1 MDKKKVDELLPKA
14 YEVIHDNHVI
24 CRDGRSVDK
33 AFRGQISTLG
43 AAIINGSTLAA
54 VAFFSQKGQAAV
66 DRTQLLRCV
75 EKLLGLSDGSIFA
88 HIKDCGQRAQS
99 RQECREEV
107 LNAVIALK
115 LALNLFDLKE
125 KKNNG

>member
-14 YEVIHDNHVI
+14 YEVIQKNEII
-24 CRDGRSVDK
+24 CTDGRYVK
-33 AFRGQISTLG
+33 GEFRSQISTLG

-54 VAFFSQKGQAAV
+54 VAFFSRKGQAAV

-88 HIKDCGQRAQS
+88 HIRDCGQSAQS